1 MGECSVSGACLLLG
15 GAFPRRRAWWGPEGP
30 RELGWVC
37 RKPEAWNVP
46 CTLTHH
52 RVLSSHS
59 RDCERQFVISR
70 FIRQVHPRPS
80 ICNFS
85 FSLAARRSHCGQP
98 WVWRMECMRCIPFQ
112 DSATGVPATVPSK
125 KCCLLTL
132 HHSGDRHSREAC
144 QNTGQ
149 INMSLD
155 YPPHGCQKIHT
166 TDKSINQSVT
176 SPPFFYPLLFLSLV
190 TRY

>member
-1 MGECSVSGACLLLG
+1 MGECSVSGACLHLG
-15 GAFPRRRAWWGPEGP
+15 GAFPRSRAWSGVQKDLENWAGFVASLE
-30 RELGWVC
+30 E
-37 RKPEAWNVP
+37 WNVP
-46 CTLTHH
+46 RTLTHH

-59 RDCERQFVISR
+59 RDCERQFVISM

-85 FSLAARRSHCGQP
+85 FPLAARRSHCGQP
-98 WVWRMECMRCIPFQ
+98 WVWRMECMHRIPFQ

-125 KCCLLTL
+125 KCCLLIL

-166 TDKSINQSVT
+166 SDKPINQLHP
-176 SPPFFYPLLFLSLV
+176 PPFFYTLPFLSLV